1 MIPPAIHDAT
11 RDDPPYDT
19 NGSGM
24 PFVGIRQSTTLK
36 LIAA

>member
-11 RDDPPYDT
+11 NDDPPYET
-19 NGSGM
+19 NGRGI
-24 PFVGIRQSTTLK
+24 PFVGIKQSTTLK